1 MLQIVFVAI
10 ICAVITVYLKNI
22 NVELSILSSIM
33 SGIILLNLV
42 LIEFG
47 EVFDFFDKIISL
59 TGIDEGLYKIIFKI
73 IAIGY
78 LIEFSAS
85 LVEDFGMKSLSTKL
99 IFAGKII
106 ILTTSLPIIYSI
118 LSIFI
123 QLF

>member
-10 ICAVITVYLKNI
+10 ICAVITIYLKNI

-47 EVFDFFDKIISL
+47 EVFDFFDKIINL